1 VDTPSSVNQ
10 LVVPGGR
17 LLGPGLG
24 EERFVDVRDD
34 TAASNSGL
42 DEGVELLVTTDGEL
56 QVTRCDA
63 LDLEVL
69 GGIAGQLENLGGEV
83 LEDGSAVN
91 SSRSADA
98 ALRRN
103 GLLQEPVDTADR
115 KLHKGT
121 TLASTSASIVGLKIH
136 SNDHQVGHGD
146 RSQHCGAETE
156 DVAKTRTSY
165 LQASAV

>member
-1 VDTPSSVNQ
+1 M
-10 LVVPGGR
+10 
-17 LLGPGLG
+17 
-24 EERFVDVRDD
+24 DVRDD

-42 DEGVELLVTTDGEL
+42 DEGVELLITTDGEL
-56 QVTRCDA
+56 QVTRCNA
-63 LDLEVL
+63 LDLEIL
-69 GGIAGQLENLGGEV
+69 RGIAGQLENLGGEV
-83 LEDGSAVN
+83 FEDGSAVN

-121 TLASTSASIVGLKIH
+121 TLASTSASSVGLKIH
-136 SNDHQVGHGD
+136 SNDHQAGHGD

-156 DVAKTRTSY
+156 DVAMLLYQDKLPAGQRGVT
-165 LQASAV
+165 A